1 MDRTGERDEKMR
13 NVGRQGVRVLAGMWI
28 YMYWVYSPGTYKY
41 MTRIRKIGDGK
52 PESRVKMTARCNN
65 KPIEARLGWPGARKG
80 WVGVTTT
87 TKNDPK
93 QRTRQG

>member
-1 MDRTGERDEKMR
+1 MDWSGERDEKMR

-28 YMYWVYSPGTYKY
+28 YRSWVYSPGTY

-65 KPIEARLGWPGARKG
+65 KPIEARLG
-80 WVGVTTT
+80 
-87 TKNDPK
+87 
-93 QRTRQG
+93 